1 LLVNKTWNIIAGGY
15 YYPIHVNDHETNS
28 KRLEEILNFFLSSLQ
43 NPTFTSGFANAI
55 REEREDIQFVSDAR
69 TGRLPTQ
76 SIMAFLHS
84 INPAICETESAA
96 CECILNSQRTTG
108 VKFEHGKM
116 TEAWISI
123 LEGQSDVAGFI
134 SMAEVVMKK
143 VPYLEI
149 TVQEV
154 DAEAVSDLA
163 EIYRSKIIAQRI
175 SICHELHFDE
185 QAKYEDLRTIM
196 DISPPYRLV
205 YVGSHIEPSAL
216 HAILPQQLHEG
227 SRFLMWLWDLEDPDD
242 HRAFS
247 DWIVGLN
254 ARIECSLFLV
264 ISYHSG
270 HLSGWLQLIRD
281 SRESLPSVI
290 TISLTLDDQDNL
302 EISYRHAQLIRREYV
317 RAIEA
322 FNAEYFDAVTG
333 EYDIKIAFNDDP
345 TMELFE

>member
-1 LLVNKTWNIIAGGY
+1 LVNKTWNIIAGRY
-15 YYPIHVNDHETNS
+15 YYPTRVGDNETNS
-28 KRLEEILNFFLSSLQ
+28 KRLEEILNFFLASLQ
-43 NPTFTSGFANAI
+43 NPTFTSGFANVL
-55 REEREDIQFVSDAR
+55 RKGTEDIQFVSNDR

-76 SIMAFLHS
+76 SIMAFLQS

-96 CECILNSQRTTG
+96 CKCILDSQRTTG
-108 VKFEHGKM
+108 VKFEDGKM
-116 TEAWISI
+116 IEAWISV

-163 EIYRSKIIAQRI
+163 KICRSKIIKPRI
-175 SICHELHFDE
+175 SVCHELHFDE
-185 QAKYEDLRTIM
+185 QAKAKDLRTIM

-216 HAILPQQLHEG
+216 NGILPQQLHEG
-227 SRFLMWLWDLEDPDD
+227 SRFLLWLWNLEDPED

-247 DWIVGLN
+247 DWIFGLN
-254 ARIECSLFLV
+254 ARMECSLFLV

-270 HLSGWLQLIRD
+270 DLSGWLQLIRD
-281 SRESLPSVI
+281 AGERLPSVI
-290 TISLTLDDQDNL
+290 TISLTLDDQEHLD
-302 EISYRHAQLIRREYV
+302 ISSRDAHIIRRKYV
-317 RAIEA
+317 RAIKA
-322 FNAEYFDAVTG
+322 FNADYFDAVTG
-333 EYDIKIAFNDDP
+333 KYDMKIMFNDDP
-345 TMELFE
+345 RMELLE